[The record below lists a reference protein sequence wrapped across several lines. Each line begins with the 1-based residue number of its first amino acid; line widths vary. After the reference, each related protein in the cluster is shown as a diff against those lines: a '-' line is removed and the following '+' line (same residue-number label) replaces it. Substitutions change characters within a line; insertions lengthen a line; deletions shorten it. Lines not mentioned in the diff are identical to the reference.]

1 MTIDEVARAV
11 IGRDLF
17 IQQDVKTLGL
27 TDGCVHH
34 LR

>member
-27 TDGCVHH
+27 TDGCANNQ
-34 LR
+34 R